1 MFHPRSTWLA
11 RTSLAT
17 RLFAAI
23 AMMAIALL
31 GSAVFAHLLLGRSA
45 DSFERLTQ
53 TEFAAASRV
62 AMLSEVMGRLARHEK
77 DLLINYELHS
87 EVVRHETAWQHA
99 WGQAQEQLAALS
111 GMGGAYSEAASA
123 ITVSLKAYAEG
134 FEPVRQETLEA
145 RLVTAAEGLRAMAAA
160 HQAFAA
166 AEDRLAAITVQAAG
180 DVENAKRSLHEMRST
195 NTGALVLLVVLSLGV
210 ALPLAWWSVRSV
222 TGPVRQAQAAAAA
235 IAAGSLPRAIAAPQ
249 GAVRDE
255 ALQLLQSVSR
265 MNDSLRSLVHE
276 VQEAAGGIAAASHEI
291 AAGNADLSR
300 RTEQVAGR
308 LQETASSMEDL
319 VGTVSGAAQASADA
333 STLAA
338 RTLATAG
345 EGGTVV
351 HQVGHE
357 MQGIESAS
365 RRIEEITGLIDSIAF
380 QTNILALNAAVE
392 AARAGEHGRG
402 FGVVATEV
410 RALAQRSAQASR
422 EIRELI
428 ENAVQQ
434 VQGGARLASEAGE
447 AMQQIVGSVQAL
459 TARVDGISRTAD
471 TQSREL
477 LQLSA
482 AIAEV
487 DRTTQENAALV
498 EQNAAASES
507 LRVQADRMR
516 RSVEAYRL
524 A

>member
-1 MFHPRSTWLA
+1 
-11 RTSLAT
+11 
-17 RLFAAI
+17 
-23 AMMAIALL
+23 
-31 GSAVFAHLLLGRSA
+31 
-45 DSFERLTQ
+45 
-53 TEFAAASRV
+53 
-62 AMLSEVMGRLARHEK
+62 
-77 DLLINYELHS
+77 
-87 EVVRHETAWQHA
+87 
-99 WGQAQEQLAALS
+99 
-111 GMGGAYSEAASA
+111 
-123 ITVSLKAYAEG
+123 
-134 FEPVRQETLEA
+134 
-145 RLVTAAEGLRAMAAA
+145 
-160 HQAFAA
+160 
-166 AEDRLAAITVQAAG
+166 
-180 DVENAKRSLHEMRST
+180 
-195 NTGALVLLVVLSLGV
+195 
-210 ALPLAWWSVRSV
+210 
-222 TGPVRQAQAAAAA
+222 
-235 IAAGSLPRAIAAPQ
+235 
-249 GAVRDE
+249 
-255 ALQLLQSVSR
+255 
-265 MNDSLRSLVHE
+265 
-276 VQEAAGGIAAASHEI
+276 
-291 AAGNADLSR
+291 
-300 RTEQVAGR
+300 
-308 LQETASSMEDL
+308 MEDL

-516 RSVEAYRL
+516 RSVDAYRL